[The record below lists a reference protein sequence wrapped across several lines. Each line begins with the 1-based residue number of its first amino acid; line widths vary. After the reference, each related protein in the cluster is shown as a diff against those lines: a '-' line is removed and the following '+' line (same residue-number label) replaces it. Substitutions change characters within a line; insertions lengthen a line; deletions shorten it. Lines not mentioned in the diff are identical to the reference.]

1 MHPGPTCRNDVW
13 KMRGRLVAGHGHAWF
28 EHICLCVYKRKGIS
42 WLTSLMEVRSN
53 QDLGFNWGFFCCCY
67 FFPPSLILLPSWYRL
82 RTWWWPQALQCL
94 QKEVQFPRRGERFFN
109 MLFSCWHDSK
119 TSQLL
124 LLWKLASPSFLL
136 FRPWFKKSLNMCWC
150 PLALRTAFKHV
161 LKVLSCAETLF
172 WVGVLEMS
180 IYMK

>member
-1 MHPGPTCRNDVW
+1 MVW
-13 KMRGRLVAGHGHAWF
+13 TYRFV
-28 EHICLCVYKRKGIS
+28 HIQEKSVF

-53 QDLGFNWGFFCCCY
+53 QVLGFGLRVFFVVI
-67 FFPPSLILLPSWYRL
+67 FFPRPYPSTFLVQIKDLMVTLGP
-82 RTWWWPQALQCL
+82 AGL
-94 QKEVQFPRRGERFFN
+94 QKEVQFPRRGEWFFN
-109 MLFSCWHDSK
+109 MHFSCWHDSK

-136 FRPWFKKSLNMCWC
+136 FRPWFKKSLNMHWC
-150 PLALRTAFKHV
+150 PSVFRTTLKHV
-161 LKVLSCAETLF
+161 LKVLSCVVTLS